1 MEEEILTCFEVET
14 YYKSGRIRSQ
24 IIVSKDEESMWK
36 LYNRH
41 HDASKIESSTIV
53 DSWPQ

>member
-24 IIVSKDEESMWK
+24 IIVSRNEESMWK
-36 LYNRH
+36 LYDRH
-41 HDASKIESSTIV
+41 HDASKIESSAIV

>member
-24 IIVSKDEESMWK
+24 IIISKDEASMWRWYDK
-36 LYNRH
+36 H
-41 HDASKIESSTIV
+41 HNSALIETSAIV
-53 DSWPQ
+53 DSWLQ

>member
-24 IIVSKDEESMWK
+24 VIISKDEESMWK
-36 LYNRH
+36 FYNKH
-41 HDASKIESSTIV
+41 HDASKIESSAIV

>member
-1 MEEEILTCFEVET
+1 MEEENLICFEVET

-36 LYNRH
+36 LYDRH
-41 HDASKIESSTIV
+41 HDARKIEGSAIV